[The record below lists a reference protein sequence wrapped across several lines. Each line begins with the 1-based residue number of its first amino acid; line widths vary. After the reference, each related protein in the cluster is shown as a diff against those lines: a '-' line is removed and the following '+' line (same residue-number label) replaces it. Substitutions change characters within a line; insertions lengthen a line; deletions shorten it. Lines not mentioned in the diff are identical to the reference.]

1 MKRKAIV
8 SLLLSIFLIIPLM
21 ATSCSKSNPGG
32 SSFSPPS
39 NGVGRTVTPTESDSG
54 ENDEKLPSN
63 GKVICID
70 PGHGFR
76 DAGAG
81 AEGHE
86 LGPDTN
92 EADVNLAV
100 SKLLREEL
108 ERLGYKVYMTHEGEI
123 YPDIEQYVSDES
135 YQTYYFDPEER
146 VALINSKDPDYSIS
160 LHCNMF
166 DDPGVRGTKLY
177 VFDQSIYSDTPS
189 ENVKTAM
196 SIAESLKRVFP
207 DANNPTVD
215 TQSLAL
221 VRDIK
226 CNGVL
231 IEMGFVSSPE
241 DAADLIDPEWQKKF
255 ARAVANGTN
264 DYFFPTEP
272 ADSDT
277 TEAEPGPAPV
287 PGN

>member
-1 MKRKAIV
+1 MKRKAFV

-21 ATSCSKSNPGG
+21 ATSCSKSNPGV

-39 NGVGRTVTPTESDSG
+39 NGVGRTVTPTETDSG

-63 GKVICID
+63 GKVICVD

-100 SKLLREEL
+100 SKILKEEL

-123 YPDIEQYVSDES
+123 SPDIEQYVSDES
-135 YQTYYFDPEER
+135 YQTFYFDPEER
-146 VALINSKDPDYSIS
+146 VALINSKNPDYSIS

-166 DDPGVRGTKLY
+166 NDPGVRGTKLY
-177 VFDQSIYSDTPS
+177 VFDQSIYTDTPS

-196 SIAESLKRVFP
+196 SIAESLKLVFP
-207 DANNPTVD
+207 DVNDPTID

-221 VRDIK
+221 VRDII

-255 ARAVANGTN
+255 ARGVANGIN
-264 DYFFPTEP
+264 EYFFPSGSDAVDS
-272 ADSDT
+272 ADSSD
-277 TEAEPGPAPV
+277 EPQ
-287 PGN
+287 N

>member
-1 MKRKAIV
+1 MKIIRFISV
-8 SLLLSIFLIIPLM
+8 ILIFLLLFSLTLV
-21 ATSCSKSNPGG
+21 SCSSKKSG

-39 NGVGRTVTPTESDSG
+39 NGAGRIAEESTADETEST
-54 ENDEKLPSN
+54 EKHPDN
-63 GKVICID
+63 GKVICVD

-108 ERLGYKVYMTHEGEI
+108 ERLGYKVIMTHEGEI
-123 YPDIEQYVSDES
+123 TPEIEQYVSDES

-146 VALINSKDPDYSIS
+146 VALINSKKPDYSIS
-160 LHCNMF
+160 LHCNLF
-166 DDPGVRGTKLY
+166 DDPSVRGTKLY
-177 VFDQSIYSDTPS
+177 VFDQSIYTETPS
-189 ENVKTAM
+189 ENVKASM
-196 SIAESLKRVFP
+196 SIAESLKHVFP
-207 DANNPTVD
+207 DAKEPTID

-221 VRDIK
+221 VRDIA
-226 CNGVL
+226 CSGVL

-241 DAADLIDPEWQKKF
+241 DAADLINPEWQKKF
-255 ARAVANGTN
+255 AQGVAQGIN
-264 DYFFPTEP
+264 DYFFPSGSDASATAGP
-272 ADSDT
+272 AD
-277 TEAEPGPAPV
+277 EPQ
-287 PGN
+287 N

>member
-1 MKRKAIV
+1 MKRKALI
-8 SLLLSIFLIIPLM
+8 SLLLSFFLILPLIT
-21 ATSCSKSNPGG
+21 TSCSSSNPGG

-39 NGVGRTVTPTESDSG
+39 NGAGRIAADSASSESEDTEKRP
-54 ENDEKLPSN
+54 EN
-63 GKVICID
+63 GKVICVD

-92 EADVNLAV
+92 EADVNLSV
-100 SKLLREEL
+100 SKFLKEEL

-123 YPDIEQYVSDES
+123 SPDIEQYVSDES
-135 YQTYYFDPEER
+135 YQTFYFDPEER
-146 VALINSKDPDYSIS
+146 VALINSKNPDYSIS

-166 DDPGVRGTKLY
+166 NDPSVRGTKLY
-177 VFDQSIYSDTPS
+177 VFDQSIYTDTPS

-196 SIAESLKRVFP
+196 SIAESLKLVFP
-207 DANNPTVD
+207 DVNDPTID

-221 VRDIK
+221 VRDII

-255 ARAVANGTN
+255 ARGVANGIN
-264 DYFFPTEP
+264 EYFFPSGSDAVDS
-272 ADSDT
+272 ADSSD
-277 TEAEPGPAPV
+277 EPQ
-287 PGN
+287 N